1 MDRLA
6 QDTFFG
12 PKLEPTKSI
21 PKEGTRHE
29 GGLVYQSVPGPGSLV
44 IYIYILE
51 SSGRASRG
59 LDSFQGLGETS
70 ASRFILLRIDKV
82 IAAGGKLYVDGTTML
97 RTDIWARE

>member
-1 MDRLA
+1 MYE
-6 QDTFFG
+6 F
-12 PKLEPTKSI
+12 I
-21 PKEGTRHE
+21 NI
-29 GGLVYQSVPGPGSLV
+29 Y